1 MRLPSIAPLTL
12 LIALPFAT
20 ACAHTTT
27 EPAPTAPVTTSS
39 DGSASA
45 TPETVAANERTVR
58 LNRDELVNTGGWQLS
73 SARSGDA
80 ETASTIRAGGADFVL
95 TFDGERV
102 SARGGCNTLRGTY
115 TLGGKRM
122 RFDLAVATRMA
133 CKDDGNRADSRFAEL
148 MGQEFKAEL
157 LEPQPYRLRLTADDG
172 TVLEFTAKPMSL

>member
-1 MRLPSIAPLTL
+1 MQAPEQERLAQAAARDRIAP
-12 LIALPFAT
+12 PGKRSRSYD
-20 ACAHTTT
+20 H
-27 EPAPTAPVTTSS
+27 
-39 DGSASA
+39 
-45 TPETVAANERTVR
+45 VARLAIANERTVR

-73 SARSGDA
+73 SARGGDA